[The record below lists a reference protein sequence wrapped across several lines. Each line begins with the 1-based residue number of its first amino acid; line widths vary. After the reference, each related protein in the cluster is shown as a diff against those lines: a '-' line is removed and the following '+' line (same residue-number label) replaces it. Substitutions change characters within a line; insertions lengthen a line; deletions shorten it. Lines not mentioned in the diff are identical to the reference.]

1 MSGEYESIY
10 EMAADMNGG
19 TPTKEIE
26 KVIFKNIMRIML
38 K

>member
-19 TPTKEIE
+19 TK
-26 KVIFKNIMRIML
+26 KLYFKNIMRIML